1 MLFFVTSADN
11 LKVCKGILF
20 RWMLSYEVVS
30 VCLFCDHK
38 TTSVKQVS
46 WLRGVWAKWYVLCSE
61 ILYFLQGNL
70 GLRYA
75 GHHGYDN
82 KEDDMKTT
90 LIASG
95 PHFKSGY
102 RQTCMNSVDLY
113 PLMCKILGLRTC
125 HRSSGCL
132 KNTRNLVDWWA
143 IRRDRRT
150 KLRFLN
156 RH

>member
-1 MLFFVTSADN
+1 MPDHRTSSAVHIHVLFIYKQADFE
-11 LKVCKGILF
+11 LTIVG
-20 RWMLSYEVVS
+20 
-30 VCLFCDHK
+30 
-38 TTSVKQVS
+38 Q
-46 WLRGVWAKWYVLCSE
+46 
-61 ILYFLQGNL
+61 
-70 GLRYA
+70 
-75 GHHGYDN
+75 HGYDN

-102 RQTCMNSVDLY
+102 KQASMNSVDLY
-113 PLMCKILGLRTC
+113 PLMCRILGLRTC

-143 IRRDRRT
+143 VREDRRT